1 MDRIF
6 ITGVRGMLGRAAV
19 EVLGDRFEI
28 HPASL
33 DEPDI
38 RDAGLIER
46 AIRAARPAY
55 VLHLAAMT
63 DVDACEL
70 DPAAARSVNE
80 EGARNVALASRD
92 CGAVMVYIGTGMVY
106 DGRKETPY
114 IETDTPA
121 PANEYGRSKYAGEL
135 AVREIAPRHF
145 VFYACWLFGGG
156 AEDKKFVAK
165 IVERARRGGEIPIVN
180 DKFGSPTYTI
190 DLARAI
196 GDFIGSGR
204 YGTYHCAN
212 VGCVS
217 RFDMAEEIVRSAGI
231 KGCRLRPVSS
241 DAFPLPAPR
250 PRMEALRNWRFE
262 QLGLCPMRGWRE
274 ALDEYV
280 RATFR

>member
-1 MDRIF
+1 
-6 ITGVRGMLGRAAV
+6 MLGRAAV
-19 EVLGDRFEI
+19 EAFRGRFEI

-38 RDAGLIER
+38 RDAALVARE
-46 AIRAARPAY
+46 IRRARPAY

-70 DPAAARSVNE
+70 DPEAARLVNV
-80 EGARNVALASRD
+80 EGTRNVALAARE
-92 CGAVMVYIGTGMVY
+92 CGAAMVYLGTGMVY
-106 DGRKETPY
+106 DGRKDTPY
-114 IETDTPA
+114 VETDPRS
-121 PANEYGRSKYAGEL
+121 PVNEYGRSKLAGEL
-135 AVREIAPRHF
+135 VVKELVPRHF

-165 IVERARRGGEIPIVN
+165 LVERARRGGDLPVVN
-180 DKFGSPTYTI
+180 DKFGSPTYTR

-196 GDFIGSGR
+196 RDFIGSGL

-217 RFDMAEEIVRSAGI
+217 RFEMAEEIVRAAGI
-231 KGCRLRPVSS
+231 ADCRPVPISS
-241 DAFPLPAPR
+241 DAYPLPAPR
-250 PRMEALRNWRFE
+250 PRMEALRNMRFE
-262 QLGLCPMRGWRE
+262 QLEMRPMRDWRE